1 MSNLPLFF
9 RSVVALDRDAHR
21 SWSLAHPQRFGFARA
36 SHLVPAVVD
45 EFAAACRHLPIL
57 FLPESLG
64 PTPVF
69 LTGLVPGRSA
79 LVDGAGAWTGR
90 YLPAYLRRYPF
101 ILGESGS
108 EGAAPIVCLDDSD
121 PALIGPAAGA
131 GEGGRQ
137 PLFAADG
144 SDTPLLQERVRLVA
158 EYAEAARRTA
168 AFGRVLQDLG
178 LLTALTVQGQD
189 PSTGA
194 AHSLHGVMGVDEA
207 ALAALSEEGFARL
220 RREGVLPAVYAHLV
234 SLQTISDF
242 TLTFAVPAGQTP
254 ASSSPSSS
262 SSGADT

>member
-1 MSNLPLFF
+1 MSNLPLFY
-9 RSVVALDRDAHR
+9 RSLVALDRDAHR
-21 SWSLAHPQRFGFARA
+21 SWSVAHPQRFGFARA
-36 SHLVPAVVD
+36 SHLVPALVD

-69 LTGLVPGRSA
+69 LTGLAPGRSA

-101 ILGESGS
+101 ILGES

-121 PALIGPAAGA
+121 RSLIGPAPAA

-137 PLFAADG
+137 PLFAPDG

-178 LLTALTVQGQD
+178 ILSALTVQGQD

-194 AHSLHGVMGVDEA
+194 THSFHGVMGIDEA

-242 TLTFAVPAGQTP
+242 TLTFAVPGQTP
-254 ASSSPSSS
+254 ASSSSLL
-262 SSGADT
+262 GADT